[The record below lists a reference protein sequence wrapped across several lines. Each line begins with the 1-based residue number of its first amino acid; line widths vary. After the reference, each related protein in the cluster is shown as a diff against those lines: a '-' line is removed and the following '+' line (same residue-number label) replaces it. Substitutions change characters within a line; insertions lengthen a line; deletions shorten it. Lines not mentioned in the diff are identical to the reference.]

1 MKGVKEFKREKTRL
15 AEYTYEGHIYKWRFF
30 LKILWIIIAIFP
42 GSFFFHF
49 YETTMRNQEAEIN
62 YSFIYGA
69 LIIWSTVA
77 GALSTQVR
85 IHQFLLMNA
94 FMILLSML
102 LAELFITPPN
112 PSWFNPFTM
121 NVVIVLTGLLI
132 VIGQTVARLLTKAIL
147 ISIKI
152 EANT

>member
-1 MKGVKEFKREKTRL
+1 M
-15 AEYTYEGHIYKWRFF
+15 
-30 LKILWIIIAIFP
+30 KILWVIIAIFP

-49 YETTMRNQEAEIN
+49 YETTMHNQEADIN

-69 LIIWSTVA
+69 LITWSIVA
-77 GALSTQVR
+77 GALSMQVR
-85 IHQFLLMNA
+85 FSQFLLINA
-94 FMILLSML
+94 FMILLSIL

-121 NVVIVLTGLLI
+121 NVVIVLSGLLI
-132 VIGQTVARLLTKAIL
+132 VIGQSMARLLTKAIL
-147 ISIKI
+147 NSIKK